1 MTWKSAMAGMGNRV
15 APRTWLSLEIARRSP
30 HFEKEYWLLPR
41 LSRRDANALDV
52 GGNTG
57 TFAYYLSKLVK
68 QVHVFEPNPI
78 CLARL
83 ERLRRKNMVIHK
95 LALSDHRGEATMRF
109 DPGNDGV
116 GTIEERN
123 RLDNNPG
130 IHSVVE
136 RTVKICPLDDLRLDN
151 IAFMKID
158 VEGHEPSVLRGA
170 TQLLAAQKPV
180 LLIEIERRHN
190 ATAFEETEALLA
202 PLGYSS
208 WRLSDE
214 RLVPVAASEIDVL
227 QLLPMRADRPYVNNF
242 IFVPPERGE
251 VLDKPGASR

>member
-1 MTWKSAMAGMGNRV
+1 MTLKSTIASLGKRV
-15 APRTWLSLEIARRSP
+15 APRVWLSLEIARRNP
-30 HFEKEYWLLPR
+30 HFEREYWLLPQ
-41 LSRRDANALDV
+41 LSRRDANAVDV

-57 TFAYYLSKLVK
+57 IFAYYLSKVVK
-68 QVHVFEPNPI
+68 VVHVFEPNPI

-83 ERLRRKNMVIHK
+83 ERLRRRNMVIHE

-123 RLDNNPG
+123 RLDKNPG
-130 IHSVVE
+130 IQSVVE
-136 RTVKICPLDDLRLDN
+136 RTVKVCPLDDLHLDD

-170 TQLLAAQKPV
+170 TQLIGAQKPV

-190 ATAFEETEALLA
+190 ATAFEEVEGVLA

-208 WRLSDE
+208 WRLSE
-214 RLVPVAASEIDVL
+214 GGLVPVSRSEIDGL
-227 QLLPMRADRPYVNNF
+227 QVLPMSADRDYVNNF
-242 IFVPPERGE
+242 IFVPRERGE
-251 VLDKPGASR
+251 VLKKLGGR